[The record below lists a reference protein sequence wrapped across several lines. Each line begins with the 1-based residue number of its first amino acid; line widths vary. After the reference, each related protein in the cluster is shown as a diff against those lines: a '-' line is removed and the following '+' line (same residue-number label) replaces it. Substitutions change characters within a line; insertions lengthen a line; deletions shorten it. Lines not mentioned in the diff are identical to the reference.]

1 MFLIIT
7 VVLSSLGE
15 LKFPSSDSLKRN
27 RDSLLFPFQPFLLDC
42 CFDDDAPDEVGDA
55 LFFPLPP
62 EPILVAAAVA
72 ATVVVVALI
81 FLFLLAPELDSA
93 SLVLLGS
100 VGLTALPL
108 RRIATGAFC
117 DGTFCRVDARSRGG
131 VGKFGL

>member
-1 MFLIIT
+1 M
-7 VVLSSLGE
+7 
-15 LKFPSSDSLKRN
+15 
-27 RDSLLFPFQPFLLDC
+27 LFPFQPFLLDC

-62 EPILVAAAVA
+62 EPILVAAAV
-72 ATVVVVALI
+72 VVVALI
-81 FLFLLAPELDSA
+81 FLLLLAPELGSA
-93 SLVLLGS
+93 SLLLLGS